1 MEKKLQKI
9 HPTYHNL
16 LTAQDLWQAH
26 HQILSIIFLKRCI
39 KLNVNTSVMMTKCET
54 CRIKFKY
61 CDYFLEYI
69 DLKDDLV
76 DYKCLYCNTSSQQK
90 FDEKFK

>member
-1 MEKKLQKI
+1 
-9 HPTYHNL
+9 
-16 LTAQDLWQAH
+16 
-26 HQILSIIFLKRCI
+26 
-39 KLNVNTSVMMTKCET
+39 MMAKCET
-54 CRIKFKY
+54 CRIKYKY

-90 FDEKFK
+90 FDEKFKERFFNRSKSFCYDINKFILLLQKCVYPYEYMYD